1 MRAALVDAGF
11 RLIYRLSFRLLRL
24 WWFLRRPAHRGAVV
38 AVWHEG
44 RVLMLRSS
52 YRRTL
57 DFPGGGLRRGEA
69 PRAGACRELAE
80 EVGLVVAPEDL
91 RLAREERA
99 LWDWRHDRVSMF
111 ELRLAAAPRLAL
123 DRREIV
129 AAEFM
134 APDAALAGEIAP
146 FVRAYLAAAR
156 VA

>member
-1 MRAALVDAGF
+1 MVEAFIDGCF
-11 RLIYRLSFRLLRL
+11 RLAYRLSFRALRL

-69 PRAGACRELAE
+69 PLAGACRELAE

-91 RLAREERA
+91 RFAREERV
-99 LWDWRHDRVSMF
+99 LWDWRHDRVSVF
-111 ELRLAAAPRLAL
+111 ELRLAAPPRLAL

-134 APDAALAGEIAP
+134 PPDAVLGGEIAP